1 MNPNPTVSPK
11 PRILIVDDD
20 PGTTLVLAHLLS
32 DIATTQ
38 ATTRGADALAL
49 ALENRPDLIL
59 LDIEMPDVSGFAV
72 CERIKAHPDLHDTL
86 VLFVT
91 SHGEA
96 RIEAQALTVGA
107 IDFIQKPVN
116 AGVVRARVKN
126 YLALKQQGDLLRQ
139 LSTVDGL
146 TGVANRR
153 AFDIALNREWARA
166 QRSGEPIALLMCDI
180 DDFKQFNDRYGHLAG
195 DTCLRD
201 VATELARHTRR
212 AGDLVARYGGEE
224 FAVLLPNCSPDD
236 ARTLGENIVAAIAAM
251 GIAHAG
257 SRVAQHVTL
266 SVGAGLMAS
275 HDRTPQDLIRA
286 ADAALYRAKRA
297 GRNRLEM
304 GEQ

>member
-1 MNPNPTVSPK
+1 MNSIPTVPPK

-20 PGTTLVLAHLLS
+20 RGTTLVLSHLLEDLAVTQS
-32 DIATTQ
+32 TTC
-38 ATTRGADALAL
+38 GADALRL
-49 ALENRPDLIL
+49 AIEGRPDLVL
-59 LDIEMPDVSGFAV
+59 LDIEMPDISGISV
-72 CERIKAHPDLHDTL
+72 CEQIKAHPDLNDTL

-91 SHGEA
+91 GHGDA
-96 RIEAQALTVGA
+96 QIEALALTAGA

-116 AGVVRARVKN
+116 AAVVRARVRN
-126 YLALKQQGDLLRQ
+126 YLALKRQRDQLRQ

-166 QRSGEPIALLMCDI
+166 RRSGEPIALLMCDI

-195 DTCLRD
+195 DACLHD
-201 VATELARHTRR
+201 VASELAHHTRR

-236 ARTLGENIVAAIAAM
+236 ARNLGEAIVTAVAAL
-251 GIAHAG
+251 GIVHAG
-257 SRVAQHVTL
+257 SRVAPHVTL
-266 SVGAGLMAS
+266 SIGAGLATP
-275 HDRTPQDLIRA
+275 HDRTPQDLIRS
-286 ADAALYRAKRA
+286 ADAALYRAKRS

>member
-1 MNPNPTVSPK
+1 VSPK
-11 PRILIVDDD
+11 PRVLIVDDD

-38 ATTRGADALAL
+38 STTRGADALAL
-49 ALENRPDLIL
+49 ALQNRPDLIL

-72 CERIKAHPDLHDTL
+72 CEQIKAHPDLHETL

-91 SHGEA
+91 SHSEAQIEA
-96 RIEAQALTVGA
+96 RALTAGA

-116 AGVVRARVKN
+116 AAVVRARVRN
-126 YLALKQQGDLLRQ
+126 YLALKQQGDLLRR
-139 LSTVDGL
+139 LSTIDGL

-153 AFDIALNREWARA
+153 AFDIALNREWSRAR
-166 QRSGEPIALLMCDI
+166 RGGEPIALLMCDI
-180 DDFKQFNDRYGHLAG
+180 DDFKAFNDNYGHLAG
-195 DTCLRD
+195 DACLHD

-224 FAVLLPNCSPDD
+224 FAVLLPNCTPND
-236 ARTLGENIVAAIAAM
+236 ARALGAAIVAGVAAL
-251 GIAHAG
+251 GIAHVG
-257 SRVAQHVTL
+257 SRVAPHVTL
-266 SVGAGLMAS
+266 SVGAGLMGTL
-275 HDRTPQDLIRA
+275 DPTPHDLIRA
-286 ADAALYRAKRA
+286 ADAALYRAKRS

>member
-1 MNPNPTVSPK
+1 MNSRPAVSSK

-20 PGTTLVLAHLLS
+20 PGTTLVLSHLLD

-38 ATTRGADALAL
+38 STTRGVDALRL
-49 ALENRPDLIL
+49 AIESRPDVVL
-59 LDIEMPDVSGFAV
+59 LDIEMPDISGISV
-72 CERIKAHPDLHDTL
+72 CEQIKAHPDLQDTL

-91 SHGEA
+91 GHGDA
-96 RIEAQALTVGA
+96 QIEALALTAGA

-116 AGVVRARVKN
+116 AAVVRARVRN
-126 YLALKQQGDLLRQ
+126 YLSLKRQGDQLRR

-166 QRSGEPIALLMCDI
+166 RRSGEPIALLMCDI
-180 DDFKQFNDRYGHLAG
+180 DDFKPFNDRYGHLAG
-195 DTCLRD
+195 DTCLHD

-236 ARTLGENIVAAIAAM
+236 AQHLGEGLVAAIATL
-251 GIAHAG
+251 GIAHDG

-266 SVGAGLMAS
+266 SIGAGLATP
-275 HDRTPQDLIRA
+275 HDRTPQDLIRS

>member
-1 MNPNPTVSPK
+1 MNSNSTVLPK

-20 PGTTLVLAHLLS
+20 PGTTLVLAHLLD

-38 ATTRGADALAL
+38 STTRGADALSL
-49 ALENRPDLIL
+49 AIESRPDLIL
-59 LDIEMPDVSGFAV
+59 LDIEMPEVSGIEV
-72 CERIKAHPDLHDTL
+72 CEQIKAHPDLHDTL

-91 SHGEA
+91 GHGDA
-96 RIEAQALTVGA
+96 QIEALALTAGA

-116 AGVVRARVKN
+116 AGVVRARVRN
-126 YLALKQQGDLLRQ
+126 YLALKRQRDQLRQ

-195 DTCLRD
+195 DACLHD

-224 FAVLLPNCSPDD
+224 FAVLLPNCSADD
-236 ARTLGENIVAAIAAM
+236 ARTLGENIVAAVAALR
-251 GIAHAG
+251 IAHAG